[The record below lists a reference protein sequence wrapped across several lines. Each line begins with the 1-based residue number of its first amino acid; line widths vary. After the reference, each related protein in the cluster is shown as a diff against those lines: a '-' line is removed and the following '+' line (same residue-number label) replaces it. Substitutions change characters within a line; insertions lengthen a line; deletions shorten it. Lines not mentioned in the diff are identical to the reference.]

1 MVLPNGY
8 LEDTHLFQTIT
19 NHNTSSNNNVEG
31 NGHHDLLKQ
40 NNEEIESTYLT
51 SVSKKPIT
59 LRKTE
64 SLKLDSVQSIR
75 NRFNRVNSN
84 NIGSLTR

>member
-1 MVLPNGY
+1 MCSRELKKQN
-8 LEDTHLFQTIT
+8 
-19 NHNTSSNNNVEG
+19 NHNNNT
-31 NGHHDLLKQ
+31 
-40 NNEEIESTYLT
+40 NEEIETSYLT
-51 SVSKKPIT
+51 SVSKNPIT

-75 NRFNRVNSN
+75 NRFNRMN